1 MDISDLREMMQTE
14 LEAVH
19 TTLAG
24 KIVSW
29 DGSRAVVRPALPRAM
44 RDGSALPAPQIVSV
58 PVCFPVGAGGAA
70 MISVPL
76 AAGDDV
82 LLHFSETAIDGWL
95 SGSDAAPDDPRRFDL
110 SDCFASPVLRP
121 TVGAADTENVSLSFG
136 AGSLKIAPSGEIT
149 IAAPKVTINAPV
161 INNGLVSINQGMN
174 NGAGGAV
181 ACSGGF
187 EIVGG
192 DVVADGISHKWHTHR
207 GDSGGT
213 TGAAQ

>member
-1 MDISDLREMMQTE
+1 
-14 LEAVH
+14 
-19 TTLAG
+19 
-24 KIVSW
+24 
-29 DGSRAVVRPALPRAM
+29 
-44 RDGSALPAPQIVSV
+44 
-58 PVCFPVGAGGAA
+58 

-76 AAGDDV
+76 AVGDDV
-82 LLHFSETAIDGWL
+82 LLHFAETAIDAWL

-174 NGAGGAV
+174 NEAGGAV
-181 ACSGGF
+181 ACRGGF

>member
-29 DGSRAVVRPALPRAM
+29 DGSRAVVRPALPRAL

-58 PVCFPVGAGGAA
+58 PVCFPVGAGGA
-70 MISVPL
+70 
-76 AAGDDV
+76 
-82 LLHFSETAIDGWL
+82 
-95 SGSDAAPDDPRRFDL
+95 
-110 SDCFASPVLRP
+110 
-121 TVGAADTENVSLSFG
+121 
-136 AGSLKIAPSGEIT
+136 
-149 IAAPKVTINAPV
+149 
-161 INNGLVSINQGMN
+161 
-174 NGAGGAV
+174 V

-192 DVVADGISHKWHTHR
+192 DVVADGISLQQHTHR